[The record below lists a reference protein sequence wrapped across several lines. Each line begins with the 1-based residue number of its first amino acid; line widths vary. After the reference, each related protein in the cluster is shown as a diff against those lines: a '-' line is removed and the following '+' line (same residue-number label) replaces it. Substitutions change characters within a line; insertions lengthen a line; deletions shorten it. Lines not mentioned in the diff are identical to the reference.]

1 MKQELLN
8 SLQDNDD
15 VEEKG
20 LKERSNKVSNS
31 QEATIIIRRYEDIIK
46 TQIKKSWV
54 ENFLLSWE
62 FSLKLRISLRVENFL
77 LELKIFPR
85 LENFPQ
91 ELRIFSLTWDFFS
104 LTAQKISASVVS
116 GTVEKEDVYRANIF
130 DSLRSLCLVL

>member
-46 TQIKKSWV
+46 TQIKKS
-54 ENFLLSWE
+54 
-62 FSLKLRISLRVENFL
+62 
-77 LELKIFPR
+77 
-85 LENFPQ
+85 
-91 ELRIFSLTWDFFS
+91 
-104 LTAQKISASVVS
+104 
-116 GTVEKEDVYRANIF
+116 
-130 DSLRSLCLVL
+130 